1 MNNLNIGLFGFDFT
15 SSNKGC
21 EALTYTFLSMIER
34 MLSDEKIVVY
44 NFTYNE
50 SLGKIPENFPDIT
63 FNHVKINLK
72 NPGYWINA
80 NKVLKK
86 CSVFFDATFGD
97 GFSDIYGE
105 KWNVQ
110 TDLIKQMVIWSGTP
124 LVLVPQTYGPY
135 KNHRLEKWA
144 MNIIKK
150 SALVYSRDDVSA
162 RIIKENTGTEIR
174 VASDMAFKLPFDKGA
189 YHLSSGKIKVGIN
202 ISSLLWDSEWAK
214 ENYFGLTVDYH
225 KYHTAII
232 EDLINRNDYELHII
246 PHVIDL
252 IHPDSRENDYRICL
266 KLGEKYKDKLVI
278 APPFE
283 TPLEAKS
290 YIANMDIFIG
300 SRMHATIGSISSG
313 VATIPFSYSRKFE
326 GLFGNIGYPYVISA
340 KEISTKEAIDKTQ
353 KWIKSYR
360 ILKQKGREAVAC
372 SMRYLDNFEADV
384 LALLGE
390 YK

>member
-1 MNNLNIGLFGFDFT
+1 M
-15 SSNKGC
+15 
-21 EALTYTFLSMIER
+21 
-34 MLSDEKIVVY
+34 
-44 NFTYNE
+44 
-50 SLGKIPENFPDIT
+50 
-63 FNHVKINLK
+63 
-72 NPGYWINA
+72 
-80 NKVLKK
+80 
-86 CSVFFDATFGD
+86 
-97 GFSDIYGE
+97 
-105 KWNVQ
+105 
-110 TDLIKQMVIWSGTP
+110 
-124 LVLVPQTYGPY
+124 
-135 KNHRLEKWA
+135 
-144 MNIIKK
+144 
-150 SALVYSRDDVSA
+150 
-162 RIIKENTGTEIR
+162 
-174 VASDMAFKLPFDKGA
+174 
-189 YHLSSGKIKVGIN
+189 
-202 ISSLLWDSEWAK
+202 
-214 ENYFGLTVDYH
+214 
-225 KYHTAII
+225 
-232 EDLINRNDYELHII
+232 INRNDYELHII